1 MTKNLFLPIAAILIV
16 SFGSILII
24 DTNSSTAQNPDPGA
38 KYEEYRAVL
47 KKAYQIDIVNF
58 KDKMK
63 GGYADGKAITDY
75 DLGQLLEGT
84 KWEREHTDDSL
95 LALEIA
101 MDHLERFPHYYSI
114 HSKMEVQMLSDRF
127 SDK

>member
-1 MTKNLFLPIAAILIV
+1 MKKNLFLLIGAILIV
-16 SFGSILII
+16 SFGPILII

-38 KYEEYRAVL
+38 KYEEYRAAL

-58 KDKMK
+58 KDKIK

-75 DLGQLLEGT
+75 DLEQLLEGT

-101 MDHLERFPHYYSI
+101 MDHLERFPNYYSH
-114 HSKMEVQMLSDRF
+114 HSRMEREMLSERLLGM
-127 SDK
+127 

>member
-1 MTKNLFLPIAAILIV
+1 MKKNWFLLISAILIV
-16 SFGSILII
+16 GFASIPII
-24 DTNSSTAQNPDPGA
+24 DTNSSTAQNPDLAA
-38 KYEEYRAVL
+38 KYEEYRAAL

-58 KDKMK
+58 KDKIK

-75 DLGQLLEGT
+75 DLEQLLEGT

-101 MDHLERFPHYYSI
+101 MDHLERFPHYYSY
-114 HSKMEVQMLSDRF
+114 HTQMEAQMLSERLLGM
-127 SDK
+127 